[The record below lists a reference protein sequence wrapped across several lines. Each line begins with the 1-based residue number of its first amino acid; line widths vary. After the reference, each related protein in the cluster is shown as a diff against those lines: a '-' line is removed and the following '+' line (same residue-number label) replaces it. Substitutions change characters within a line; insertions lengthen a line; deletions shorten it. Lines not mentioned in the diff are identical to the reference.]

1 MAFTGTLTDDQI
13 EHAQRVRDHWMRVG
27 LSTDRCDRPR
37 AEAAVRAAYR
47 AADIPEPQLV
57 VWMDSPLGGVFAA
70 AMIRELPKLG
80 GQLGDQLGDQLR
92 DQLRGQLRGQLG
104 DQLGDQ
110 LWGQLWG
117 QLGGQL
123 RGQLGGQLRGQLRDQ
138 LRGQLGGQ
146 LWGQLGLEI
155 SAWWDAYWLAYYT
168 CALPFADLE
177 ASPRLDALATVCEEA
192 GWWWPMHGAV
202 VLTDRPTTI
211 NRDKEGRLHSGDGPT
226 LAYAD
231 GYELYSWH
239 GTRVPADL
247 IGGWTIPQIVAER
260 NTEVRRCAVE
270 RMGWD
275 VFLAE
280 ADATLVAEAD
290 DPGNSPHTL
299 RLYDLPDYLDDAFSE
314 PARIVLC
321 TNGSAERD
329 GTRHRYGI
337 TVRKRFNDPVAAMAD
352 TYGVATE
359 VYRQLET
366 RR

>member
-80 GQLGDQLGDQLR
+80 GQLGDQLG
-92 DQLRGQLRGQLG
+92 
-104 DQLGDQ
+104 
-110 LWGQLWG
+110 
-117 QLGGQL
+117 
-123 RGQLGGQLRGQLRDQ
+123 GQLRGQLR
-138 LRGQLGGQ
+138 
-146 LWGQLGLEI
+146 GQLGLEI